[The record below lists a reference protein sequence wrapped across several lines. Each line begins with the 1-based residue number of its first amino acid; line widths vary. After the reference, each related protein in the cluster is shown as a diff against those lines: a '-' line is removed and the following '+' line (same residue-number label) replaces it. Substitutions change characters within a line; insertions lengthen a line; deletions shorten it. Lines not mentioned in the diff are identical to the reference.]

1 MSEYEQNHG
10 MKDSSVRDGMLLM
23 RLARAFQLAEI
34 TKPKREGQPLSPKRS
49 FRRRANVN
57 EPVVMTVFPETEVE
71 ISSLWRITP
80 SPDVCKAVTISCRKA
95 LKRLA

>member
-1 MSEYEQNHG
+1 
-10 MKDSSVRDGMLLM
+10 
-23 RLARAFQLAEI
+23 
-34 TKPKREGQPLSPKRS
+34 
-49 FRRRANVN
+49 VN